1 MCQGLTIAP
10 GGCGRRGA
18 AAGAR
23 AKSAWTGPGRC
34 GAILVKGPVLIRVH
48 TWSDD
53 TIGMVRARVDDQPWT
68 TLEVDERV
76 GSCWSAPL
84 HGERLCKGEHT
95 LEVEAGGEDDAWSL
109 RSIRFVG
116 DPTGRYTALPRVEPP
131 VERTAFW

>member
-1 MCQGLTIAP
+1 MLVIASHVP
-10 GGCGRRGA
+10 RTDHRSGRMRPAGGGRRVPGEVGLDDRAGA
-18 AAGAR
+18 AQYRQRAR
-23 AKSAWTGPGRC
+23 
-34 GAILVKGPVLIRVH
+34 IDRVH

-53 TIGMVRARVDDQPWT
+53 TIGMVRAGVDDQPWT

-95 LEVEAGGEDDAWSL
+95 LEVEAGGEDHAWSL

-116 DPTGRYTALPRVEPP
+116 DPTGR
-131 VERTAFW
+131 